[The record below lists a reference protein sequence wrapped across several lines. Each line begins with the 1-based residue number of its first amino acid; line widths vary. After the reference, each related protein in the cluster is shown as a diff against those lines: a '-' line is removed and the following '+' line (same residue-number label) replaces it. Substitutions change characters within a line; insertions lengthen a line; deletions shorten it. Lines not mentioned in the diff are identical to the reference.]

1 MKKIL
6 LVLFALWTSLAC
18 ANHNNDSV
26 VLYNVTQHKLEMSR
40 NANQVR
46 SIASITKLMTAMV
59 TLDYD
64 KDLSRKLM
72 LSKSVHSHLPR
83 QLYTREQLL
92 NAMLVK
98 SDNAAA
104 ETLAEDY
111 PGGRTAFVAA
121 MNRYSFMWGMPN
133 TQFSDPAGLGVFN
146 VSTAHE
152 VAELVHTASGY
163 WFIREASS
171 KKQVAI
177 ETKYKKKIRTIRL
190 DHTSGPLL
198 LTFDNVLV
206 SKTGLT
212 NAAGWCVGLYAEH
225 KKQEYIVV
233 VLGSRNKQARLNT
246 VKDIRYNHIV
256 DINLRE
262 LEIPTNY

>member
-1 MKKIL
+1 MKIIL
-6 LVLFALWTSLAC
+6 ATVFALLTTLAN
-18 ANHNNDSV
+18 AAKDDSV
-26 VLYNVTQHKLEMSR
+26 LLFNVKHNRVEMSR
-40 NANQVR
+40 NADQIR

-59 TLDYD
+59 ALDYD
-64 KDLSRKLM
+64 KDLSRRLM
-72 LSKSVHSHLPR
+72 LTRRVHSHLPR
-83 QLYTREQLL
+83 QEYTREQLL

-111 PGGRTAFVAA
+111 PGGRTAFIAA
-121 MNRYSFMWGMPN
+121 MNRYAFMWGMRR
-133 TQFSDPAGLGVFN
+133 TQFVDPSGLGVFN
-146 VSTAHE
+146 VSTARE
-152 VAELVHTASGY
+152 VADLVHTAGGY
-163 WFIREASS
+163 WFIRESSS
-171 KKQVAI
+171 KKHVAF
-177 ETKYKKKIRTIRL
+177 ETKYNKKIRTIKL

-198 LTFDNVLV
+198 FTFDNVLV

-212 NAAGWCVGLYAEH
+212 SSAGWCVGLLAEH
-225 KKQEYIVV
+225 NKQEYIVV
-233 VLGSRNKQARLNT
+233 VLGSRNKQERLDT